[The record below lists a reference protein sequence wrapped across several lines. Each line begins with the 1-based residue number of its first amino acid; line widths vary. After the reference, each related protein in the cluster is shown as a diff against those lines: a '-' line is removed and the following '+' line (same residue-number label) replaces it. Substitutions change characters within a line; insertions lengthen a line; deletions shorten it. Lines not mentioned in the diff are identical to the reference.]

1 MNALLISPNQVL
13 SKTDSVDDFDDF
25 EEIELRL
32 ESRFSSFSDALVADL
47 KIKRYQCGSMLI
59 TRLT

>member
-13 SKTDSVDDFDDF
+13 SKTESVDDF

-32 ESRFSSFSDALVADL
+32 ESHFSSRSDALVAD
-47 KIKRYQCGSMLI
+47 
-59 TRLT
+59 